1 LIRQL
6 IREMLL
12 QESMSPTSKAA
23 SAGLAVCVVGSP
35 ESAGHLMIYDPNI
48 IYRLSKEYEREKTPI
63 SLFGHNMIYDSIEA
77 DPVVRSGIGWTAEP
91 EPCNGAKVVTKAASV
106 AGSGMGPAAYEAAI
120 WYTGGLASD
129 RLETSRLAGHVW
141 SRYYDRDDVVKSP
154 FDDIDDPKT
163 PPEEDDCHFQ
173 DRDYLN
179 YSYTLKTEPP
189 GLRTLEKNHEDCM
202 KFCSSIGIENL
213 PFYLLQLF
221 RMVFEQRM
229 SEDET

>member
-1 LIRQL
+1 
-6 IREMLL
+6 MLL
-12 QESMSPTSKAA
+12 QESASPTSKAA
-23 SAGLAVCVVGSP
+23 RAGLAVCVVGSP
-35 ESAGHLMIYDPNI
+35 DSAGHLMIYDPSI
-48 IYRLSKEYEREKTPI
+48 IYRLVKEYRGAGLPVDY
-63 SLFGHNMIYDSIEA
+63 NMVQDSIDEN
-77 DPVVRSGIGWTAEP
+77 PVVRSGVGWTAEP

-129 RLETSRLAGHVW
+129 RLETSQLAGYVW

-173 DRDYLN
+173 DRDFLN
-179 YSYTLKTEPP
+179 YSYSLKTEPP

-202 KFCSSIGIENL
+202 KFCSGIGIENL

-221 RMVFEQRM
+221 RMIFQQRM